1 MLDLRILFL
10 GIYYRGRNKNS
21 CQKFIELGAIKI
33 FFLKNIKTVEENAYN
48 IEFFLK
54 DITYY
59 ILL

>member
-21 CQKFIELGAIKI
+21 CQKFTELGAIKI
-33 FFLKNIKTVEENAYN
+33 FFEEYQNSWKNAYN